1 MKGGLDEWSAR
12 LENEGREG
20 GRWMPAQGAGSG

>member
-1 MKGGLDEWSAR
+1 MKGGLDEWTAR

-20 GRWMPAQGAGSG
+20 GRWTPVQDRLSV